1 MKLQLDKWQRKS
13 GKDRK
18 PIAVCPTIGCG
29 SAIFSDNGWA
39 TLARRLRFTKRE
51 LEIVRG
57 VFDDHTEL
65 AIADNLGISPHTVHT
80 HAERL
85 RRKLAV
91 VDRAA
96 LILKVVQEFLK
107 LSAAPGSEL
116 PPICGKRSAGLCRLH
131 D

>member
-1 MKLQLDKWQRKS
+1 MKLQLGGCQS
-13 GKDRK
+13 SNDRK
-18 PIAVCPTIGCG
+18 LLLASSTIGCG
-29 SAIFSDNGWA
+29 SAIFSELGWTA
-39 TLARRLRFTKRE
+39 IGGRLRLTKRE

-107 LSAAPGSEL
+107 LSAAPDSKL
-116 PPICGKRSAGLCRLH
+116 PPICGKRSAGLCRLRG
-131 D
+131 